1 MVFISF
7 KTSIYITYIT
17 SSFINSYMDTEQF
30 EKAVT
35 DYEKAFKLDKTK
47 GNSFSFSV
55 K

>member
-1 MVFISF
+1 
-7 KTSIYITYIT
+7 
-17 SSFINSYMDTEQF
+17 MDTEQF

-55 K
+55 KLVFNLNVLII